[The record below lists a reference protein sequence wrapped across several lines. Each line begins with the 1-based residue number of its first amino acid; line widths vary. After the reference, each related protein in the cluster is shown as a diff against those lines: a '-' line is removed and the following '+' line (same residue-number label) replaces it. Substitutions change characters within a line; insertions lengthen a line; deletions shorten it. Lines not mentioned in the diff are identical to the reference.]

1 MLPQTSWGHIFTQGV
16 GVAMALNAVL
26 FARLIIALSVA
37 VAGDNSTE
45 QGDPDGLV
53 KCLEPPNSTWMTVCT
68 CRCCL
73 AWTSCA
79 NQSGGECFD
88 TLVSCITTACRENAD
103 DCKAYV
109 STVHKAC
116 NEKCGMD
123 FWCPVQC
130 FAKFQQDRKNCE
142 NMKPL

>member
-73 AWTSCA
+73 ASRVAQTRAGASVLTRLSHASLLHAGKMLMIAKLMFLQSIRHATKSAAWTS
-79 NQSGGECFD
+79 G
-88 TLVSCITTACRENAD
+88 
-103 DCKAYV
+103 
-109 STVHKAC
+109 VHYSVLPNSNRTGKIV
-116 NEKCGMD
+116 KI
-123 FWCPVQC
+123 
-130 FAKFQQDRKNCE
+130 
-142 NMKPL
+142 

>member
-1 MLPQTSWGHIFTQGV
+1 MLGTSKLYMDDSLH
-16 GVAMALNAVL
+16 LPL
-26 FARLIIALSVA
+26 LS
-37 VAGDNSTE
+37 
-45 QGDPDGLV
+45 
-53 KCLEPPNSTWMTVCT
+53 CLS
-68 CRCCL
+68 
-73 AWTSCA
+73 SCA

-123 FWCPVQC
+123 FWCPLQC